1 MSCVGGNFKM
11 SFWCAI
17 TISLAMFKS
26 IDVLFGLGAYD
37 RWTAL
42 LVLFFGAVSIYDE
55 YAENR
60 ERNKS

>member
-1 MSCVGGNFKM
+1 M